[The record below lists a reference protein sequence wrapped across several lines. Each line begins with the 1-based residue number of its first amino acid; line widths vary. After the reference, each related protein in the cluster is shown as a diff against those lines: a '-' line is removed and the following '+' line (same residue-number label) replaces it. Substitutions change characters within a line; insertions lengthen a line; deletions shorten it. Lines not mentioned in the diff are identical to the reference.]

1 VAIKINEKF
10 YPLLEEKTRYYII
23 TGGRGSS
30 KSFSVALLLCSLVI
44 NLIQKVLFTRYTMS
58 SAEVS
63 VIPEFTEKIE
73 LLGASPLFKVNKKDI
88 TNLSGSTI
96 MFRGLKTSSGM
107 QTANLKSL
115 QGVTTWVLDEA
126 EELTD
131 EAVFDKIDL
140 SIRQVGTH
148 NRVILIL
155 NPATKE
161 HWIYKRF
168 FLDAGVEP
176 GTNVIKGDV
185 TYIHTTY
192 LDNIK
197 NLSQSYLDRIEQIR
211 INNPFKYKHVIMGG
225 WLDMAEGVIFENWQY
240 GEFDESLPYIYG
252 MDFGFSIDP
261 TTLVKVA
268 IDSKLKRIY
277 VDLKLYETGLST
289 DKIYQAI
296 LKQPKGLIVAD
307 SAEPRLISELKA
319 KGVNIEACTKGADSV
334 RAGILTLLDYEL
346 VLTESSTKVANE
358 LNNYVWSDKK
368 SNTPVDAFNHTI
380 DPIRYVAAKLIKSQ
394 HKFKQ
399 RVQLVAGR

>member
-1 VAIKINEKF
+1 VPIKINSKF
-10 YPLLEEKTRYYII
+10 EPLLDENTRYYIV

-63 VIPEFTEKIE
+63 VIPEFTEKID

-88 TNLSGSTI
+88 TNKSGSTI

-131 EAVFDKIDL
+131 ETVFDKIDL

-176 GTNVIKGDV
+176 GSNLVKGDV

-197 NLSQSYLDRIEQIR
+197 NLSKSYLDRIEQIR
-211 INNPFKYKHVIMGG
+211 LTNPFKYKHVILGG
-225 WLDMAEGVIFENWQY
+225 WLDIAEGVIFENWRY
-240 GEFDESLPYIYG
+240 GDFDNSLPYIYG
-252 MDFGFSIDP
+252 MDFGFSVDP

-268 IDSKLKRIY
+268 IDMKLKRIY
-277 VDLKLYETGLST
+277 VDLKLYQAGLST

-296 LKQPKGLIVAD
+296 LKEPKGLIVAD

-346 VLTESSTKVANE
+346 VVTESSTKVANE

>member
-1 VAIKINEKF
+1 
-10 YPLLEEKTRYYII
+10 
-23 TGGRGSS
+23 
-30 KSFSVALLLCSLVI
+30 
-44 NLIQKVLFTRYTMS
+44 MS

-63 VIPEFTEKIE
+63 VIPEFTEKID

-88 TNLSGSTI
+88 TNKSGSTI

-131 EAVFDKIDL
+131 ETVFDKIDL

-176 GTNVIKGDV
+176 GSNLVKGDV

-197 NLSQSYLDRIEQIR
+197 NLSKSYLDRIEQIR
-211 INNPFKYKHVIMGG
+211 LTNPFKYKHVILGG
-225 WLDMAEGVIFENWQY
+225 WLDIAEGVIFENWRY
-240 GEFDESLPYIYG
+240 GDFDNSLPYIYG
-252 MDFGFSIDP
+252 MDFGFSVDP

-268 IDSKLKRIY
+268 IDMKLKRIY
-277 VDLKLYETGLST
+277 VDLKLYQAGLST

-296 LKQPKGLIVAD
+296 LKEPKGLIVAD

-346 VLTESSTKVANE
+346 VVTESSTKVANE